1 MVISDSR
8 PFDKITGSDRF
19 LSQTLFSHM
28 YKQEESAAEDL
39 TLEDLKSHE
48 LPVMD
53 QESQQELGSTL
64 MGKYF
69 IDLNR
74 FPVYTAEE
82 ESAACR
88 QMIMARRAY
97 NKLCQQIKQEKK
109 TSGKVN
115 PQTREEYSKVKAYL
129 DEIKNLIISHN
140 LRLVVSIAKR
150 YRNSDL
156 DLLDRI
162 QEGSLGLRRS
172 LAKFDPGRGYKLSTY
187 ASWWIRQAISRAISD
202 KGHNIRQPVH
212 VRETRNKLRAVQE
225 KLILQGK
232 NENSPEELASALG
245 LKPVKVEALLE
256 AENQQKHL
264 SIDTPS
270 IQGSGL
276 MFRDLIPDQEPSPED
291 IVISKETASEVMA
304 TLGVLTDRERSVIRR
319 RFDFDSRRG
328 HDPETLEEI
337 GDTMGVTRE
346 RIRQIQ
352 AKSLSK
358 LRARIKK
365 GVKP

>member
-1 MVISDSR
+1 MS
-8 PFDKITGSDRF
+8 FF
-19 LSQTLFSHM
+19 
-28 YKQEESAAEDL
+28 
-39 TLEDLKSHE
+39 
-48 LPVMD
+48 
-53 QESQQELGSTL
+53 
-64 MGKYF
+64 
-69 IDLNR
+69 
-74 FPVYTAEE
+74 
-82 ESAACR
+82 
-88 QMIMARRAY
+88 
-97 NKLCQQIKQEKK
+97 
-109 TSGKVN
+109 
-115 PQTREEYSKVKAYL
+115 
-129 DEIKNLIISHN
+129 
-140 LRLVVSIAKR
+140 
-150 YRNSDL
+150 
-156 DLLDRI
+156 
-162 QEGSLGLRRS
+162 
-172 LAKFDPGRGYKLSTY
+172 
-187 ASWWIRQAISRAISD
+187 
-202 KGHNIRQPVH
+202 
-212 VRETRNKLRAVQE
+212 
-225 KLILQGK
+225 ILQGK